1 MAKLYSPSPLAP
13 SGHFSEMMAKK
24 RDPLAPFYLLVKLQS
39 HRINMPDMIGVLF
52 DSTVRREVAH
62 IGNVQ
67 HRFCGPLF
75 LKLVEF
81 VDFIL
86 TIDIA
91 AIIRQNLIVIA
102 EVDQR
107 INQIAIATR
116 IFRTEYTAAICVS
129 T

>member
-1 MAKLYSPSPLAP
+1 
-13 SGHFSEMMAKK
+13 MMAKK

-39 HRINMPDMIGVLF
+39 HRLNMPDMIGVLF

-81 VDFIL
+81 IDFIL

-91 AIIRQNLIVIA
+91 AIIRQY
-102 EVDQR
+102 R
-107 INQIAIATR
+107 
-116 IFRTEYTAAICVS
+116 
-129 T
+129 